1 MSWDSIRRFVFTVCR
16 EEALQGALS
25 VGWEAKLGGWS
36 WAVLGGRQPTLH
48 AVFRKI
54 SVDRGGTFWQGQGR
68 QETRVRQFSLEDPV
82 ELRTQAVLLCDMQL
96 GRK

>member
-1 MSWDSIRRFVFTVCR
+1 M
-16 EEALQGALS
+16 QGGGPARSFIHGLEGK
-25 VGWEAKLGGWS
+25 VRGMELGS
-36 WAVLGGRQPTLH
+36 AGGRQPTLH